1 MARAARVELS
11 IALSRNPRTAAI
23 FDGRVEAEGIRL
35 VPSALHPSEMFWRQ
49 LKFAE
54 FDVSEMSM
62 SSLLIATSRGPT
74 DWVGIPVFTSREF
87 FHTRTLVRAAAG
99 IATPAD
105 LRGKKVGVPEYQQT
119 AAVWARGVLQH
130 EFGVDARDIDWYME
144 RAPEKS
150 HGGSTGFV
158 PPAGLRFSYLA
169 PDTDIGTE
177 LLAGRLDATL
187 LYLSARNLIDR
198 SRADLEASS
207 AIRPLFADRLAEGRR
222 YYAKTGIFPINHG
235 VVVRRSLVE
244 RYPWLPLN
252 LYAAF
257 VRAKEAALE
266 TAAETVEPYVQT
278 GLLGGDARAAL
289 RADPL
294 AYGVTATRAVVE
306 TIARYVFEQG
316 LAERIVGVDELF
328 APGTLDL

>member
-1 MARAARVELS
+1 M
-11 IALSRNPRTAAI
+11 
-23 FDGRVEAEGIRL
+23 
-35 VPSALHPSEMFWRQ
+35 
-49 LKFAE
+49 
-54 FDVSEMSM
+54 
-62 SSLLIATSRGPT
+62 
-74 DWVGIPVFTSREF
+74 
-87 FHTRTLVRAAAG
+87 
-99 IATPAD
+99 
-105 LRGKKVGVPEYQQT
+105 
-119 AAVWARGVLQH
+119 
-130 EFGVDARDIDWYME
+130 DARDIDWYME